1 MSHRLSRIMS
11 AATAAYGVYALAR
24 PAHIGK
30 AMEAGPK
37 EQAHYDTLARVY
49 GVRDVAI
56 SVLGVVGSPG
66 AVRAAMRLRVAS
78 DLVDAAYL
86 SARTDDGKV
95 RAKVLG
101 ATLGWAAL
109 NSLAV
114 ARDRRR

>member
-1 MSHRLSRIMS
+1 MSHRLSRTMS
-11 AATAAYGVYALAR
+11 AATAAYGIYALAR
-24 PAHIGK
+24 PAHIGR
-30 AMEAGPK
+30 AMEADAA

-56 SVLGVVGSPG
+56 SLLGVLGTPG

-86 SARTDDGKV
+86 SARTDDAKV

-101 ATLGWAAL
+101 VTLGWATL
-109 NSLAV
+109 NSLAL